1 MIPPRGQVVE
11 FIGQSS
17 VVEVRI
23 VVSVRPP
30 KNGEGLLAGLKDL
43 QSGRRPGSMDPR
55 FSSGSVRGPL
65 TGTSNFDQSRDS

>member
-1 MIPPRGQVVE
+1 MVPFEGQVVE

-23 VVSVRPP
+23 VVGVRPP
-30 KNGEGLLAGLKDL
+30 RNGENLLAGLKDL

-55 FSSGSVRGPL
+55 FPSGSARGPVA
-65 TGTSNFDQSRDS
+65 GTSNFDQSRDS